1 MKSINF
7 LIDDITG
14 SGGTE
19 RVTCTLSNE
28 LINLGYKVNIFSL
41 KKGKENTNYV
51 IEDKV
56 NIIYNHRNKYFFI
69 LDLLKKTKKKHSTL
83 IVISMGKLSVL
94 VAMLS
99 IIKKP
104 NNLIFSEH
112 SSFESFNPIKKIIKK
127 MSYFFADRVV
137 LLTEND
143 RTILAKNNNEKFVTI
158 KNINPFHNYNVSEF
172 DTRQNIALA
181 IGRLSYEKNFERLIE
196 IWNKSEHPD
205 WSLIIIGNGDE
216 YSKISNLISNKSDIT
231 LIKNSS
237 QLEDYYNNAKLFLM
251 TSRFE
256 GLPMVLI
263 EAQYFGIP
271 SISFDCKT
279 GPREIIV
286 NNETGYIIPYDY

>member
-1 MKSINF
+1 
-7 LIDDITG
+7 
-14 SGGTE
+14 
-19 RVTCTLSNE
+19 
-28 LINLGYKVNIFSL
+28 
-41 KKGKENTNYV
+41 
-51 IEDKV
+51 
-56 NIIYNHRNKYFFI
+56 
-69 LDLLKKTKKKHSTL
+69 
-83 IVISMGKLSVL
+83 
-94 VAMLS
+94 
-99 IIKKP
+99 
-104 NNLIFSEH
+104 
-112 SSFESFNPIKKIIKK
+112 
-127 MSYFFADRVV
+127 
-137 LLTEND
+137 
-143 RTILAKNNNEKFVTI
+143 
-158 KNINPFHNYNVSEF
+158 
-172 DTRQNIALA
+172 RQNIALA

-286 NNETGYIIPYDY
+286 NNETGYIIPYDNDELFKNKLNKLTTDKSAIAKMNKKSLAFSDNFSPNKILKQWISII